1 MVILLILPLDI
12 RERNDMKTQ
21 KEAVYQAVVNVT
33 GFNGEGAC
41 QPSREQRATVNMIL
55 FEGFR
60 NGEIELDREYDDSE
74 LKAYVSGL
82 QSNWLRKD
90 KRLNGGVM
98 YAPKNPGSRVG
109 GGDAQLKAL
118 RTLQK
123 MQTDPAK
130 ILEIQTFID
139 KRLAEIKP
147 AATTVSVNVEDLPEE
162 LRSKY
167 GVSGS

>member
-1 MVILLILPLDI
+1 MS
-12 RERNDMKTQ
+12 KQSQ
-21 KEAVYQAVVNVT
+21 KEAVFHAVTHVVGSVPDSSPVELT
-33 GFNGEGAC
+33 
-41 QPSREQRATVNMIL
+41 REQRAQVNMIL

-60 NGEIELDREYDDSE
+60 SGTIELDREYTDTE

-90 KRLNGGVM
+90 KRLNGGVA
-98 YAPKNPGSRVG
+98 YVPKNPGSRVG

-130 ILEIQTFID
+130 ILEIQSFID

-147 AATTVSVNVEDLPEE
+147 ASVKEATVNVADLPAE
-162 LRSKY
+162 LAASL
-167 GVSGS
+167 GLA